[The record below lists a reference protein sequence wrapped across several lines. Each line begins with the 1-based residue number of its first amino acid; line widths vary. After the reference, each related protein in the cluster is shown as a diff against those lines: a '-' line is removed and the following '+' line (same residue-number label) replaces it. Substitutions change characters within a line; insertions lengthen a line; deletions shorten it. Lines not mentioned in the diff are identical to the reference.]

1 VNTPINNFL
10 KDKNCSF
17 LMEERD
23 SNKKTLQIVNILK
36 SIRKEELIEMG
47 KNGLSEI
54 KLHYTKEVVTDQYIN
69 LTKSLLH

>member
-1 VNTPINNFL
+1 MI
-10 KDKNCSF
+10 
-17 LMEERD
+17 EERD
-23 SNKKTLQIVNILK
+23 SNKKTAQIVKILK
-36 SIRKEELIEMG
+36 SLKKEELIEMG